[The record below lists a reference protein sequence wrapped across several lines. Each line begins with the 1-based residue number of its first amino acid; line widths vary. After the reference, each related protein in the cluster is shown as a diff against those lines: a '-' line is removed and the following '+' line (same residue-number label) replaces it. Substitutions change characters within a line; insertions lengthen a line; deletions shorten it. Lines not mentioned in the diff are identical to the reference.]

1 MREKSDTARMGAAKA
16 GAWPAI
22 ISLESVEGRMT
33 AIDLRSDTVTKPTD
47 EMRSA
52 MASAEVGD
60 DVFGEDPSIN
70 ELQERS
76 AALLG
81 KEAGLLTSSGTMSNL
96 IATLAWGSHGDEI
109 IMGDQAHMFWN
120 ESAGQAALGGVQTRL
135 VPNDSQG
142 RINPDDVAAAIRP
155 SGNLHFPRTAMI
167 CLENTHNRC
176 SGGVLTPEDTK
187 SVSDVAHA
195 AGVPVHLD
203 GARIF
208 NASVALEVPPAEL
221 VREVDDLS
229 FCLSKSL
236 SCPVGS
242 VLVGSQDF
250 IDNAKRWRKMLGG
263 GMRQAGILAA
273 AGLVALDTMI
283 DRLAE
288 DHQHARRLA
297 HGLANIDGLNVD
309 PESIQTN
316 IVFFE
321 VDEEL
326 GTAADLIAALNRNGV
341 LVSYPGKQ
349 SIRMVT
355 HRHITPEDIEEALSR
370 TSTAVRE
377 LQAAQ

>member
-1 MREKSDTARMGAAKA
+1 
-16 GAWPAI
+16 
-22 ISLESVEGRMT
+22 MT

-47 EMRSA
+47 EMRRA
-52 MASAEVGD
+52 MAAAEVGD

-70 ELQERS
+70 ELQDR
-76 AALLG
+76 AAAMLG

-96 IATLAWGSHGDEI
+96 IATLAWSSKGDELV
-109 IMGDQAHMFWN
+109 MGDQAHMFWN
-120 ESAGQAALGGVQTRL
+120 ESAGQAALAGVQTRL

-142 RINPDDVAAAIRP
+142 RMNPDDVAGAIRP
-155 SGNLHFPRTAMI
+155 PGNLHFPRTSMV

-187 SVSDVAHA
+187 VVCDVAHD

-208 NASVALEVPPAEL
+208 NASVALEVPPVEL
-221 VREVDDLS
+221 VRDVDDLS

-250 IDNAKRWRKMLGG
+250 IDQAKRWRKMLGG
-263 GMRQAGILAA
+263 GMRQAGVLAA

-297 HGLANIDGLNVD
+297 HGLANIEGLHVD
-309 PESIQTN
+309 PDSIQTN

-321 VDEEL
+321 VDEKL

-355 HRHITPEDIEEALSR
+355 HRHIAPEDIEEALSR

-377 LQAAQ
+377 LQTAA

>member
-1 MREKSDTARMGAAKA
+1 MGLPLRKRS
-16 GAWPAI
+16 GTI
-22 ISLESVEGRMT
+22 KRNQQTGQEEGQMT

-47 EMRSA
+47 EMRRA
-52 MASAEVGD
+52 MAAAEVGD

-70 ELQERS
+70 ELQERA

-96 IATLAWGSHGDEI
+96 IATLAWSSKGDELV
-109 IMGDQAHMFWN
+109 MGDQAHMFWN
-120 ESAGQAALGGVQTRL
+120 EGAGQAALAGVQTRL
-135 VPNDSQG
+135 VPNDAQG
-142 RINPDDVAAAIRP
+142 RMDPADVADAIRP
-155 SGNLHFPRTAMI
+155 PGNLHFPRTSMV

-187 SVSDVAHA
+187 AVCDVAHE

-221 VREVDDLS
+221 TRDVDDLS

-263 GMRQAGILAA
+263 GMRQAGVLAS

-297 HGLANIDGLNVD
+297 QGLANIDGLSVD
-309 PESIQTN
+309 PDSIQTN

-321 VDEEL
+321 VDESL
-326 GTAADLIAALNRNGV
+326 GTAADLIAALKRNGV
-341 LVSYPGKQ
+341 LVSYPGRQ

-355 HRHITPEDIEEALSR
+355 HRHISPEDIEEALSR
-370 TSTAVRE
+370 TSAAVRE
-377 LQAAQ
+377 LQTAA

>member
-1 MREKSDTARMGAAKA
+1 
-16 GAWPAI
+16 
-22 ISLESVEGRMT
+22 MT

-47 EMRSA
+47 EMRRA
-52 MASAEVGD
+52 MGAAEVGD

-96 IATLAWGSHGDEI
+96 IATLAWSDKGDEI

-120 ESAGQAALGGVQTRL
+120 ESAGQAALAGVQTRL
-135 VPNDSQG
+135 VPNDEQG

-155 SGNLHFPRTAMI
+155 SGNLHFPRTSMV

-176 SGGVLTPEDTK
+176 SGQVLTPEDTK
-187 SVSDVAHA
+187 AVCDVAHA

-208 NASVALEVPPAEL
+208 NASVALEVPAVEL
-221 VREVDDLS
+221 TRDVDDLS

-263 GMRQAGILAA
+263 GMRQAGVLAA

-297 HGLANIDGLNVD
+297 NGLANIDGLSVD
-309 PESIQTN
+309 PDSIQSN

-321 VDEEL
+321 VDEDL
-326 GTAADLIAALNRNGV
+326 GTAADLIAALKEHGV

-355 HRHITPEDIEEALSR
+355 HRHITSEDIEEALSR
-370 TSTAVRE
+370 TSAAVRDVR
-377 LQAAQ
+377 AAA

>member
-1 MREKSDTARMGAAKA
+1 
-16 GAWPAI
+16 
-22 ISLESVEGRMT
+22 MT

-47 EMRSA
+47 EMRRA
-52 MASAEVGD
+52 MAAAEVGD

-96 IATLAWGSHGDEI
+96 IATLAWSNKGDEI
-109 IMGDQAHMFWN
+109 IMGDEAHMFWN
-120 ESAGQAALGGVQTRL
+120 ESAGQAALAGVQTRL
-135 VPNDSQG
+135 VPNDVQG

-155 SGNLHFPRTAMI
+155 PGNLHFPRTSMV

-176 SGGVLTPEDTK
+176 SGQVLTPEDTK
-187 SVSDVAHA
+187 AVGDVAHE

-208 NASVALEVPPAEL
+208 NASVALEVPPVEL
-221 VREVDDLS
+221 TREVDDLS

-242 VLVGSQDF
+242 VLVGSQEF

-263 GMRQAGILAA
+263 GMRQAGVLAA

-288 DHQHARRLA
+288 DHQNARRLA
-297 HGLANIDGLNVD
+297 QGLANIDGLSVD
-309 PESIQTN
+309 PESIQSN
-316 IVFFE
+316 IVFFD

-326 GTAADLIAALNRNGV
+326 GTAADLIAALKNQGV

-355 HRHITPEDIEEALSR
+355 HRHISPEDIEEALSR
-370 TSTAVRE
+370 TSAAVRDVR
-377 LQAAQ
+377 AAA

>member
-1 MREKSDTARMGAAKA
+1 
-16 GAWPAI
+16 
-22 ISLESVEGRMT
+22 MT

-52 MASAEVGD
+52 MAAAEVGD

-96 IATLAWGSHGDEI
+96 IATLAWSNHGDEI
-109 IMGDQAHMFWN
+109 IMGTEAHMFWN

-155 SGNLHFPRTAMI
+155 PGNLHFPRTSMM

-221 VREVDDLS
+221 ARDVDDLS

-250 IDNAKRWRKMLGG
+250 ITNAKRWRKMLGG
-263 GMRQAGILAA
+263 GMRQAGVLAA
-273 AGLVALDTMI
+273 AGLVALDSMI

-297 HGLANIDGLNVD
+297 HGLANIDGLSVD
-309 PESIQTN
+309 PDSIQTN

-321 VDEEL
+321 VDEDL

-355 HRHITPEDIEEALSR
+355 HRHISPEDIEEALSR
-370 TSTAVRE
+370 TSVAVRE
-377 LQAAQ
+377 LRSAA

>member
-1 MREKSDTARMGAAKA
+1 
-16 GAWPAI
+16 
-22 ISLESVEGRMT
+22 MT

-47 EMRSA
+47 EMRRA
-52 MASAEVGD
+52 MAAAEVGD

-96 IATLAWGSHGDEI
+96 IATLAWSSKGDEI
-109 IMGDQAHMFWN
+109 IMGDEAHMFWN

-135 VPNDSQG
+135 VPNDPQG

-155 SGNLHFPRTAMI
+155 PGNLHFPRTSMV

-176 SGGVLTPEDTK
+176 SGQVLTPEDTK
-187 SVSDVAHA
+187 AVCDVAHA

-208 NASVALEVPPAEL
+208 NASVALEVPPVEL
-221 VREVDDLS
+221 TREVDDLS

-242 VLVGSQDF
+242 VLVGSQEF

-288 DHQHARRLA
+288 DHQNSRRLA
-297 HGLANIDGLNVD
+297 QGLANIDGLSVD

-321 VDEEL
+321 VDEDL
-326 GTAADLIAALNRNGV
+326 GTAADLIAALKNHGV

-355 HRHITPEDIEEALSR
+355 HRHISPEDIEEALSR
-370 TSTAVRE
+370 TSAAVRDVR
-377 LQAAQ
+377 AAA

>member
-1 MREKSDTARMGAAKA
+1 
-16 GAWPAI
+16 
-22 ISLESVEGRMT
+22 MT

-47 EMRSA
+47 EMRRA

-96 IATLAWGSHGDEI
+96 IATLAWSNHGDEI
-109 IMGDQAHMFWN
+109 IMGDEAHMFWN

-155 SGNLHFPRTAMI
+155 SGNLHFPRTSMV

-187 SVSDVAHA
+187 SVGDIAHG

-203 GARIF
+203 GARLF

-221 VREVDDLS
+221 ARDVDDLS

-263 GMRQAGILAA
+263 GMRQAGVLAA

-288 DHQHARRLA
+288 DHQNAKRLA
-297 HGLANIDGLNVD
+297 DGLANIDGLSVD

-321 VDEEL
+321 VDEKL
-326 GTAADLIAALNRNGV
+326 GTAAELIAALNHHGV
-341 LVSYPGKQ
+341 QVSYPGKQ

-355 HRHITPEDIEEALSR
+355 HRHISPEDIEEALSR
-370 TSTAVRE
+370 TSAAVRE
-377 LQAAQ
+377 LQSAA

>member
-1 MREKSDTARMGAAKA
+1 MK
-16 GAWPAI
+16 
-22 ISLESVEGRMT
+22 L
-33 AIDLRSDTVTKPTD
+33 IDLRSDTVTQPTD
-47 EMRSA
+47 EMRRA
-52 MASAEVGD
+52 MAAAEVGD

-70 ELQERS
+70 ELQER
-76 AALLG
+76 AAAVLG

-96 IATLAWGSHGDEI
+96 ISTLAYSSHGDEI
-109 IMGDQAHMFWN
+109 VMGDQAHMFWN
-120 ESAGQAALGGVQTRL
+120 ESAGQAALAGVQTRL

-142 RINPDDVAAAIRP
+142 RMDPDDVAAAIRP
-155 SGNLHFPRTAMI
+155 PGNLHFPRTSML

-187 SVSDVAHA
+187 SVCDVAHE

-208 NASVALEVPPAEL
+208 NAAIALEVPAAEL

-242 VLVGSQDF
+242 VLVGSQEF
-250 IDNAKRWRKMLGG
+250 IDNARRWRKMLGG
-263 GMRQAGILAA
+263 GMRQAGVLAA
-273 AGLVALDTMI
+273 AGLVALDTMV

-288 DHQHARRLA
+288 DHQNARRLA

-309 PESIQTN
+309 PEQIQTN

-321 VDEEL
+321 VDAKL
-326 GTAADLIAALNRNGV
+326 GTAADMIAALERQDV
-341 LVSYPGKQ
+341 KVSYPGKQ

-355 HRHITPEDIEEALSR
+355 HRHITAEDIEEALSR

-377 LQAAQ
+377 LQG

>member
-1 MREKSDTARMGAAKA
+1 
-16 GAWPAI
+16 
-22 ISLESVEGRMT
+22 MT

-47 EMRSA
+47 EMRRA
-52 MASAEVGD
+52 MAAAEVGD

-96 IATLAWGSHGDEI
+96 IATLAWSNKGDEI
-109 IMGDQAHMFWN
+109 IMGDEAHMFWN
-120 ESAGQAALGGVQTRL
+120 ESAGQAALAGVQTRL
-135 VPNDSQG
+135 VPNDVQG
-142 RINPDDVAAAIRP
+142 RVNPDDVAAAIRP
-155 SGNLHFPRTAMI
+155 PGNLHFPRTSMV

-176 SGGVLTPEDTK
+176 SGQVLTPEDTK
-187 SVSDVAHA
+187 AVCDVAHDS
-195 AGVPVHLD
+195 GVPVHLD

-208 NASVALEVPPAEL
+208 NASVALEVPPVEL
-221 VREVDDLS
+221 TREVDDLS

-242 VLVGSQDF
+242 VLVGSQEF

-263 GMRQAGILAA
+263 GMRQAGVLAA

-288 DHQHARRLA
+288 DHQNARRLA
-297 HGLANIDGLNVD
+297 QGLANIDGLSVD

-316 IVFFE
+316 IVFFD
-321 VDEEL
+321 VDEDL
-326 GTAADLIAALNRNGV
+326 GTAADLIAALKNQGV

-355 HRHITPEDIEEALSR
+355 HRHISPEDIEEALSR
-370 TSTAVRE
+370 TSAAVRDVR
-377 LQAAQ
+377 AAG

>member
-1 MREKSDTARMGAAKA
+1 MK
-16 GAWPAI
+16 
-22 ISLESVEGRMT
+22 L
-33 AIDLRSDTVTKPTD
+33 IDLRSDTVTQPTD
-47 EMRSA
+47 EMRRA
-52 MASAEVGD
+52 MATAEVGD

-70 ELQERS
+70 ELQER
-76 AALLG
+76 AAAILG
-81 KEAGLLTSSGTMSNL
+81 KEAGLLTSSGTASNL
-96 IATLAWGSHGDEI
+96 ISTLVYSNHGDEI

-120 ESAGQAALGGVQTRL
+120 ESGGQAALAGVQTRL
-135 VPNDSQG
+135 VPNDPQG
-142 RINPDDVAAAIRP
+142 RIDPQDVLEAIRP
-155 SGNLHFPRTAMI
+155 SGNPHFPKTSML

-187 SVSDVAHA
+187 SVCDVARE

-208 NASVALEVPPAEL
+208 NAAIALEVPAAEL
-221 VREVDDLS
+221 VRDVDDLS

-242 VLVGSQDF
+242 VLVGSQEF
-250 IDNAKRWRKMLGG
+250 IDGARRWRKMLGG

-273 AGLVALDTMI
+273 AGLVALDTMV

-288 DHQHARRLA
+288 DHQNARRLA

-309 PESIQTN
+309 PETIQTN

-321 VDEEL
+321 VDESL
-326 GTAADLIAALNRNGV
+326 GTAADMIAALERQDIK
-341 LVSYPGKQ
+341 VSYPGKQ

-355 HRHITPEDIEEALSR
+355 HRHISPEDIEEALSR
-370 TSTAVRE
+370 TSRAVRE
-377 LQAAQ
+377 LQG

>member
-1 MREKSDTARMGAAKA
+1 MK
-16 GAWPAI
+16 
-22 ISLESVEGRMT
+22 L
-33 AIDLRSDTVTKPTD
+33 IDLRSDTVTQPTD
-47 EMRSA
+47 EMRRA
-52 MASAEVGD
+52 MAAAEVGD

-70 ELQERS
+70 ELQER
-76 AALLG
+76 AAAVLG

-96 IATLAWGSHGDEI
+96 ISTLAYSSHGDEI
-109 IMGDQAHMFWN
+109 VMGDQAHMFWN
-120 ESAGQAALGGVQTRL
+120 ESAGQAALAGVQTRL

-142 RINPDDVAAAIRP
+142 RMDPEDVAAAIRP
-155 SGNLHFPRTAMI
+155 PGNLHFPRTSML

-187 SVSDVAHA
+187 SVCDVAHE

-208 NASVALEVPPAEL
+208 NAAIALEVPAAEL

-242 VLVGSQDF
+242 VLVGSQEF
-250 IDNAKRWRKMLGG
+250 IDNARRWRKMLGG
-263 GMRQAGILAA
+263 GMRQAGVLAA
-273 AGLVALDTMI
+273 AGLVALDTMV

-288 DHQHARRLA
+288 DHQNARRLA

-309 PESIQTN
+309 PEQIQTN

-321 VDEEL
+321 VDTKL
-326 GTAADLIAALNRNGV
+326 GTAADMIAALERQDV
-341 LVSYPGKQ
+341 KVSYPGKQ

-370 TSTAVRE
+370 TSTAARE
-377 LQAAQ
+377 LRDGA

>member
-1 MREKSDTARMGAAKA
+1 MK
-16 GAWPAI
+16 
-22 ISLESVEGRMT
+22 L
-33 AIDLRSDTVTKPTD
+33 IDLRSDTVTQPTD
-47 EMRSA
+47 EMRRA
-52 MASAEVGD
+52 MAAAEVGD

-70 ELQERS
+70 ELQER
-76 AALLG
+76 AAAVLG

-96 IATLAWGSHGDEI
+96 ISTLAYSSHGDEI
-109 IMGDQAHMFWN
+109 VMGDQAHMFWN
-120 ESAGQAALGGVQTRL
+120 ESAGQAALAGVQTRL

-142 RINPDDVAAAIRP
+142 RMDPEDVAAAIRP
-155 SGNLHFPRTAMI
+155 PGNLHFPRTSML

-187 SVSDVAHA
+187 SVCDVAHE

-208 NASVALEVPPAEL
+208 NAAIALEVPAAAL

-242 VLVGSQDF
+242 VLVGSQEF
-250 IDNAKRWRKMLGG
+250 IDNARRWRKMLGG
-263 GMRQAGILAA
+263 GMRQAGVLAA
-273 AGLVALDTMI
+273 AGLVALDTMV

-288 DHQHARRLA
+288 DHQNARRLA

-309 PESIQTN
+309 PEQIQTN

-321 VDEEL
+321 VDTKL
-326 GTAADLIAALNRNGV
+326 GTAADMIAALERQDV
-341 LVSYPGKQ
+341 KVSYPGKQ

-377 LQAAQ
+377 LQG